1 MVKQV
6 LSETNSVLLS
16 SIYQN
21 LDVLDDIYALIDK
34 AIVDEPPISVK
45 EGDLIKIGYDEE
57 IDKLKTATTQ
67 GKNWIIEL
75 ETKEREKTGIKG
87 LIRFLDILS
96 KLLNQ
101 IYHKFQIDL

>member
-45 EGDLIKIGYDEE
+45 EGDLIKIGYD
-57 IDKLKTATTQ
+57 
-67 GKNWIIEL
+67 
-75 ETKEREKTGIKG
+75 
-87 LIRFLDILS
+87 
-96 KLLNQ
+96 
-101 IYHKFQIDL
+101 

>member
-67 GKNWIIEL
+67 GK
-75 ETKEREKTGIKG
+75 K
-87 LIRFLDILS
+87 LD
-96 KLLNQ
+96 
-101 IYHKFQIDL
+101 Y